1 MLNVVRKTG
10 FLKALKCYLILFCD
24 LQEKGDEMFA
34 IEDIIDLAIQIEEN
48 GEKVYR
54 NAAETISNPSLVSLL
69 QWLADEEVK
78 HAKWFSELKQKVRK
92 STDDPRLAEIG
103 KSILLG
109 LLGDETFSLKDADFS
124 KIDQIKELLTLAIE
138 FERDTVLFYEMMR
151 PFIEEKETLDHLD
164 AIIEEENSHIR
175 LLQESLDSG
184 IVDPSTDPQENRGR
198 PSGLQS

>member
-1 MLNVVRKTG
+1 
-10 FLKALKCYLILFCD
+10 
-24 LQEKGDEMFA
+24 MFA
-34 IEDIIDLAIQIEEN
+34 IEEIIDLAIKIEEN
-48 GEKVYR
+48 GEKVFR
-54 NAAETISNPSLVSLL
+54 NAAEKISNPSLVSLL

-78 HAKWFSELKQKVRK
+78 HAKWFSELKQTVGK
-92 STDDPRLAEIG
+92 TTNDPRLAEIG

-109 LLGDETFSLKDADFS
+109 ALGNETFSLKDADFS
-124 KIDQIKELLTLAIE
+124 KIEQIKDLLTLSIE

-184 IVDPSTDPQENRGR
+184 IVETGERTPQ
-198 PSGLQS
+198 